1 MADEVRRIKRELVHK
16 GAVLDIYCDTM
27 QFENGNTAKW
37 DFIHHDGAA
46 AVVPV
51 MDDGRLLMVRQYRN
65 ALERYTLELPA
76 GKLDDPKEEGIVCAA
91 RELEEETGYRSDK
104 LEWLITLR
112 TTVAFCDER
121 IEIFTAHDLIPTSQD
136 IPDIP
141 GMGTGILRRR
151 NLPLL
156 PAIGTD
162 VLIAQIQAVWASLL
176 LHASGLLSSASAPYR
191 TLWVGPGRKC
201 LFLIILYLSHS
212 CKIFARFPAYFLS
225 RNSALFRANSCI
237 GKTKSLRKIHSEGL
251 CFVEKISELLL
262 LPASF

>member
-1 MADEVRRIKRELVHK
+1 MNKKITKVLAFLMAALTASSLASCSQNQDFTAGMSEEEKAAWEAAASDPYGKYPELV
-16 GAVLDIYCDTM
+16 T
-27 QFENGNTAKW
+27 
-37 DFIHHDGAA
+37 
-46 AVVPV
+46 
-51 MDDGRLLMVRQYRN
+51 
-65 ALERYTLELPA
+65 YT
-76 GKLDDPKEEGIVCAA
+76 
-91 RELEEETGYRSDK
+91 TGYNLTAQGSDV
-104 LEWLITLR
+104 LAGTPYAND
-112 TTVAFCDER
+112 TTENNAYTRYLKEVLNVQNENAFEAVSGADYDQKVSMA
-121 IEIFTAHDLIPTSQD
+121 IASQD

-176 LHASGLLSSASAPYR
+176 LHASGLLSSASAPFR

-251 CFVEKISELLL
+251 CFVGKISELLL